1 MTPAVATERRACVS
15 TLQAAYKLRASTDN
29 HGRSERRFDTAA
41 LVVGVG
47 KGERR
52 AGYSGLFRPNAFT
65 SGTLTRL
72 PSASKRKDRALS
84 RSQHARSSSDAGDW
98 VSPSIASPDR

>member
-1 MTPAVATERRACVS
+1 MTPAVATERPACVS
-15 TLQAAYKLRASTDN
+15 TLQAAYKLRSSTDN
-29 HGRSERRFDTAA
+29 DGRSEARFDTAA
-41 LVVGVG
+41 VVVVVR
-47 KGERR
+47 KVSRR
-52 AGYSGLFRPNAFT
+52 AAYGGLFRPNAFT

-98 VSPSIASPDR
+98 VSP